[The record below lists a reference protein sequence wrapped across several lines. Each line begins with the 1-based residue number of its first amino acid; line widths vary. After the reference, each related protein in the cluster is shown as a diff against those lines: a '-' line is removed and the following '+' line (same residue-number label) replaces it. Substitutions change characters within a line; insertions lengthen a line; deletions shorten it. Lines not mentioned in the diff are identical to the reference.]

1 MNSKQYRPIRMAH
14 TMLHAVVLDV
24 EIVNEHL
31 VLVTATI
38 GESESNTETIRFHM
52 THAQA
57 LAADIIEKA

>member
-1 MNSKQYRPIRMAH
+1 MTSTQYRPIRMAH

-57 LAADIIEKA
+57 LAADIIEKV

>member
-1 MNSKQYRPIRMAH
+1 MTSTQYRPIRMAH

-52 THAQA
+52 THEQA
-57 LAADIIEKA
+57 LAADIIERI